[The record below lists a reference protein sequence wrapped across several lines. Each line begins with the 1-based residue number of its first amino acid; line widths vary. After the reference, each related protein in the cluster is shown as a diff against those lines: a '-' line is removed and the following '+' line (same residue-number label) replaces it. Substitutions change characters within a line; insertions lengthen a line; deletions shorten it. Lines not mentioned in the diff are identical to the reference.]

1 MANLS
6 RYRFKPG
13 DKVRVKWVTE
23 QEGNQGTVQGFG
35 TMYPEHDRATGI
47 YTVTFDGWEGHQMR
61 YHCDDLEKVKE

>member
-1 MANLS
+1 MANLN

-13 DKVRVKWVTE
+13 DRVRVKWVTE

-35 TMYPEHDRATGI
+35 TMYPEHDRANGI
-47 YTVTFDGWEGHQMR
+47 FTVTFDNEGHQMR